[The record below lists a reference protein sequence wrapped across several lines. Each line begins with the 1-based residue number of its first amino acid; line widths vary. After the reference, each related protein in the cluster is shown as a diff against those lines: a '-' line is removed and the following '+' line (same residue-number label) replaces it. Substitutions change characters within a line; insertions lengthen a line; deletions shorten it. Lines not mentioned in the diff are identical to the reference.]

1 MGRIG
6 SSIVVMAFVRK
17 IETQSLLVNG
27 KPVHFA
33 LKKIQDVLLTSSH
46 VSEVPHRHD
55 FYTVIWIQKG
65 SGNHRID
72 THVFPVIQ
80 NSLFFI
86 HPEQVHQLTT
96 SEDSTGIALLFT
108 HDFLV
113 ENGII
118 DAFMMRLN
126 LFHEKGAATRITV
139 SENDA
144 YLQNLRTQMEQ
155 FYVLDDTFRS
165 EKLSALLKLF
175 LIYCSELAKDQ
186 LPAAW
191 KEMDE
196 YPKVVNKFKKLV
208 DQKYSEWHKVNQYA
222 EKLLT
227 SPNYLNELVK
237 KHTGRSAKAHIR
249 NRLVSEAKRLA
260 YFTHLSNKEIGF
272 QLGFNDPSHFA
283 KFLRQF
289 VLSDNI

>member
-1 MGRIG
+1 
-6 SSIVVMAFVRK
+6 MAFIRK
-17 IETQSLLVNG
+17 IENQSLKVNG
-27 KPVHFA
+27 KPVDFA
-33 LKKIQDVLLTSSH
+33 LKKIQAVLHQQTNR
-46 VSEVPHRHD
+46 VEDPHRHN
-55 FYTVIWIQKG
+55 FYTVIWTQHG

-72 THVFPVIQ
+72 THTFPVEA
-80 NSLFFI
+80 NSIFFI

-113 ENGII
+113 ENGFV

-126 LFHEKGAATRITV
+126 LFHEKGAATRISV
-139 SENDA
+139 SDNDV

-155 FYVLDDTFRS
+155 FYISEDAFRS
-165 EKLSALLKLF
+165 EKLSAVLKLF
-175 LIYCSELAKDQ
+175 LIYCSEIAKDQ

-196 YPKVVNKFKKLV
+196 YPEVVIKFKKLV